1 MNDKWFIHLN
11 SNLSFSLKISARW
24 RLLFYETFF
33 IRKKLASQYFFL
45 MHFQLRPAEKTRIW
59 EFGTIT
65 HWNMFVLTVSVC
77 HIYVAI
83 ILSVCPTQFEVYRKM
98 AQYRVNVQILLLL
111 SLCLWKCN
119 VSWFYQQVCFL
130 IFFFNFC
137 SDLSQLQGHPIVFS
151 LKWFNTLY

>member
-1 MNDKWFIHLN
+1 MIYTSKQQPQFFFKNFCEM
-11 SNLSFSLKISARW
+11 KIIVLW
-24 RLLFYETFF
+24 DLFHQ
-33 IRKKLASQYFFL
+33 KKTCFTVFFL

-83 ILSVCPTQFEVYRKM
+83 ILSVCPTQFGVYRKM
-98 AQYRVNVQILLLL
+98 AQYRVNVHILLLL